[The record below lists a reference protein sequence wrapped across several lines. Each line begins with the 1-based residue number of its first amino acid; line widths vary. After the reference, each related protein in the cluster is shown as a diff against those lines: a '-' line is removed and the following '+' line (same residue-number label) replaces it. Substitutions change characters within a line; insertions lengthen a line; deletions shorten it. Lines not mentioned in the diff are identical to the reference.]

1 MITTMCSPLSK
12 LFSNPLKQY
21 KDVQCLNRENK
32 DLENN
37 YRACN
42 IVNHTPGLHA
52 GKLNG
57 TDRHTTRS
65 CKKEYCAIEEQKP
78 PNSYTFLQAFTN
90 TKINF
95 LHLASCLSVLCRVV
109 FLPFHACPPQGWVSR
124 LTFHFL
130 RLPATWVSL
139 FTSHACPSG
148 WGFTIYEIYQ

>member
-1 MITTMCSPLSK
+1 MCSPLSK

-21 KDVQCLNRENK
+21 KDVQCLNRENE

-52 GKLNG
+52 SKLNG

-65 CKKEYCAIEEQKP
+65 CKKEYCAIEEQRP

-95 LHLASCLSVLCRVV
+95 SPLASSVL
-109 FLPFHACPPQGWVSR
+109 LLALIVSPIKR
-124 LTFHFL
+124 F
-130 RLPATWVSL
+130 PNDN
-139 FTSHACPSG
+139 
-148 WGFTIYEIYQ
+148 